1 VRAFTDL
8 VHLVLAALGMWA
20 VFKWADELARWLTK
34 ETRKPMSG
42 KRYGTPQS
50 TRLAEPW
57 PFELVASLDDEDEV
71 HEFTA
76 VRQVDKLLGA
86 RFTGYT
92 PEEAH
97 KQVDLLVKLIS
108 KCLDDKDGT
117 PATWAP
123 VELPPPPVSARDVN
137 PVIVQGAMDDT
148 TLAAV
153 RLEQTVAI
161 SPMPK
166 FRGPDGALYEM
177 EHAEKFAAFE
187 AGSSRRRFIA
197 LCGDQDRTVQAEDL
211 GNIVR
216 DLIAVSTGRPT
227 GASAPSSA

>member
-1 VRAFTDL
+1 VSPEAHALLDL
-8 VHLVLAALGMWA
+8 ATVLLIIGLLLWWA
-20 VFKWADELARWLTK
+20 GDVLDNT
-34 ETRKPMSG
+34 TRRRSMSG
-42 KRYGTPQS
+42 KRYGKPQS

-57 PFELVASLDDEDEV
+57 PFELVASLDDEDEIHAFV
-71 HEFTA
+71 A

-86 RFTGYT
+86 RFTGYA

-123 VELPPPPVSARDVN
+123 IQLPPPPELRQIEA
-137 PVIVQGAMDDT
+137 DDAYT
-148 TLAAV
+148 
-153 RLEQTVAI
+153 
-161 SPMPK
+161 PK
-166 FRGPDGALYEM
+166 FRGPDGELYEM
-177 EHAEKFAAFE
+177 EHAEKFAAFA
-187 AGSSRRRFIA
+187 AGSSRRRFIT
-197 LCGDQDRTVQAEDL
+197 LCGDQDRTVQGDDL
-211 GNIVR
+211 GQVVR

>member
-1 VRAFTDL
+1 MTPRDL
-8 VHLVLAALGMWA
+8 FDAALALMLIGLFSW
-20 VFKWADELARWLTK
+20 WLADVIDNLPR
-34 ETRKPMSG
+34 RPMSG

-50 TRLAEPW
+50 SRLPEPW
-57 PFELVASLDDEDEV
+57 PFELMASLDDEDEV

-86 RFTGYT
+86 RFTGFT

-97 KQVDLLVKLIS
+97 KQVDLLIKLIS

-123 VELPPPPVSARDVN
+123 VQLPQPHDAPEDF
-137 PVIVQGAMDDT
+137 
-148 TLAAV
+148 L
-153 RLEQTVAI
+153 
-161 SPMPK
+161 PK
-166 FRGPDGALYEM
+166 FRGPDGELYEM
-177 EHAEKFAAFE
+177 EHAEKFASFA

-211 GNIVR
+211 AAVVR
-216 DLIAVSTGRPT
+216 DLIAVSAGRPT
-227 GASAPSSA
+227 VASAPSSA